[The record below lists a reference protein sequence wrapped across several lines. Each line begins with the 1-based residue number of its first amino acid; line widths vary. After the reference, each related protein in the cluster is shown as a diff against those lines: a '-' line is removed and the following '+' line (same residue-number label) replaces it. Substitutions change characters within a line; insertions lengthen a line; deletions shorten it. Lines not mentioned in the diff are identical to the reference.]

1 MARALLDQS
10 ERVLSSRLDRVP
22 DEASPALF
30 GGEYDR
36 ETVINNYDNGVVQA
50 DAWHSAQFQIR

>member
-1 MARALLDQS
+1 M
-10 ERVLSSRLDRVP
+10 SSRLDRVP